1 MKIKTS
7 IILLLI
13 FSFLCSNAQNLHE
26 VKIDSLFVNF
36 KKESF
41 YEKVYPAKQEL
52 ENYQKS
58 IIPELINL
66 LKNEDFIKL
75 TNTFDLIYPGTTVYY
90 GRGYYIP
97 YDIDWISVRSGWLL
111 EDLTFQDFG
120 YQSLEVNN
128 ETLMK
133 LVKENYY
140 KSYLKKG
147 TYELDWKRKTS
158 VQKKAE
164 IRKVLSKKAEKWWK
178 KNQKRWN
185 KIAAIKEALQSN
197 NENRLRNVFQY
208 LRNGD
213 SKCDNL
219 TWELYNNEIKPI
231 IVALKKTNEYPE
243 VQEQIELILKES
255 VSSKLLDKSK

>member
-1 MKIKTS
+1 M
-7 IILLLI
+7 
-13 FSFLCSNAQNLHE
+13 
-26 VKIDSLFVNF
+26 
-36 KKESF
+36 
-41 YEKVYPAKQEL
+41 
-52 ENYQKS
+52 
-58 IIPELINL
+58 
-66 LKNEDFIKL
+66 
-75 TNTFDLIYPGTTVYY
+75 
-90 GRGYYIP
+90 
-97 YDIDWISVRSGWLL
+97 
-111 EDLTFQDFG
+111 
-120 YQSLEVNN
+120 
-128 ETLMK
+128 
-133 LVKENYY
+133 VKENYY

-158 VQKKAE
+158 VQKKADF
-164 IRKVLSKKAEKWWK
+164 RKVLSEKAEKWWK

-219 TWELYNNEIKPI
+219 TRELYNNEIKPI
-231 IVALKKTNEYPE
+231 IVVLKKTNEYPE